1 MTITPDSVRTLLA
14 SEDLGDR
21 LRGVNQLRE
30 LDPPIAFD
38 LVGVP
43 IQDKNTRVRY
53 AAVSMMDTIGGVDLA
68 KSLAILQDCLKDPE
82 YDVQAAAADA
92 IGGLGL
98 AAAIPELIAMY
109 HSTSEWLLQ
118 LSIVAALGS
127 MNDPQVL
134 PLLAEALKSET
145 ELVRMTA
152 VQALGELADPDGI
165 ALLAP
170 FIQEPDT
177 QIRFRVAES
186 IGKIGGDAAQTLLK
200 IMAQDGESLIAE
212 QAKAFII

>member
-1 MTITPDSVRTLLA
+1 MTVTPDSVRTLLA
-14 SEDLGDR
+14 SEDFGDR
-21 LRGVNQLRE
+21 LRGVNQLRQ
-30 LDPPIAFD
+30 LDPTIAFD

-68 KSLAILQDCLKDPE
+68 KSLEILRDCLQDPE

-98 AAAIPELIAMY
+98 TAGIPDLIAMY
-109 HSTSEWLLQ
+109 HGTNEWLLQ

-127 MNDPQVL
+127 MNDSQVL

-152 VQALGELADPDGI
+152 VQAIGELADPQGL

-170 FIQEPDT
+170 FMQEPDT

-186 IGKIGGDAAQTLLK
+186 IGKIGGDDAQALLK
-200 IMAQDGESLIAE
+200 TMAQDGESLIAE

>member
-1 MTITPDSVRTLLA
+1 MTVTPDSVRTLLA

-21 LRGVNQLRE
+21 LRGVNQLRQ
-30 LDPPIAFD
+30 LDPPVAFD

-68 KSLAILQDCLKDPE
+68 KSLEILRDCLQDPE

-98 AAAIPELIAMY
+98 TVAIPELVALY
-109 HSTSEWLLQ
+109 KGTSEWLLQ
-118 LSIVAALGS
+118 MSIVAALGC
-127 MNDPQVL
+127 MDDPHVL
-134 PLLAEALKSET
+134 PLLAIALNAET

-152 VQALGELADPDGI
+152 VQAIGELADPQGVP
-165 ALLAP
+165 LLATL
-170 FIQEPDT
+170 IQDPDV
-177 QIRFRVAES
+177 QIRFRVAEAL
-186 IGKIGGDAAQTLLK
+186 GRMGGDEAQVLLK
-200 IMAQDGESLIAE
+200 TMAQDGESLIAE